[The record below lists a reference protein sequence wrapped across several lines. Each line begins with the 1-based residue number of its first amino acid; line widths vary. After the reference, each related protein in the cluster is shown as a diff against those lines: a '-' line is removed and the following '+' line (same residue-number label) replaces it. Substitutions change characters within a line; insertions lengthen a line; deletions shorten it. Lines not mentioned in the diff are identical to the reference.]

1 MTEGLRFV
9 RFWADYMMSHTNK
22 EWSEQQNFL
31 INSVMKSASKDAE
44 LYLYVKK
51 SSKPHKKR

>member
-1 MTEGLRFV
+1 MTP
-9 RFWADYMMSHTNK
+9 HTNK